1 MSSHISLIAADGH
14 RLQAYVAKPPGPP
27 RAAIVIIQ
35 EIFGVNG
42 HIRSVADDYA
52 SQGYWTIAPAL
63 FDRVQ
68 PGMELTYSKE
78 DSAIGMKTAQE
89 IGLDNALLDVSAA
102 LHHAASTHHGK
113 KVGVLG
119 FCLGGTLAWLAAT
132 RWRPAAAVGYYGG
145 QISRFAQE
153 QPTCPVLL
161 QFGALDQHIGPEER
175 EKIHHA
181 HPDIPM
187 FVYENA
193 GHGFNCDQRKSFEPI
208 AAALARARTLE
219 FFAAHL

>member
-1 MSSHISLIAADGH
+1 MSSYIHLIAADGH
-14 RLQAYVAKPPGPP
+14 KLQAYVAEPAQTP
-27 RAAIVIIQ
+27 RAAIVIVQ

-52 SQGYWTIAPAL
+52 AQGYWTIAPAL

-68 PGMELTYSKE
+68 PGMELAYTKE
-78 DSAIGMKTAQE
+78 DSAIGMEAARK
-89 IGLDNALLDVSAA
+89 IGLDNELLDAA
-102 LHHAASTHHGK
+102 NAHHHK

-132 RWRPAAAVGYYGG
+132 RWRPAAVVGYYGG
-145 QISRFAQE
+145 QIYRFAQE
-153 QPTCPVLL
+153 QPTCPVQLH
-161 QFGALDQHIGPEER
+161 FGALDQHIGPEER
-175 EKIHHA
+175 ETIHRA

-193 GHGFNCDQRKSFEPI
+193 GHGFNCDQRPSFEPV

-219 FFAAHL
+219 FFAVHL